1 MLKKESLMHKKIT
14 ATLAAVTL
22 AAGLSACA
30 PTTNSAAPAAGGGST
45 KSLKDCTMTMIPKNT
60 DNPFF
65 AAGAY
70 GADEAATDMGG
81 KKINYTGTAQPD
93 VPGQIQRIQSASQ
106 QGSCGIAVSGLDPD
120 ALAPALTAA
129 ASRGTKVISYDADV
143 KKDARTLWVAPAKDE
158 ALGVTQFKLL
168 AEQMG
173 NKGNYAII
181 SAQSTAAGQN
191 AWIAAAAEE
200 AKKPEYAGMKLVKT
214 VYGND
219 VPQTSYD
226 AAISLFQ
233 AYPDLDGILAPTPV
247 SLQAAVKAK
256 VDQKFNPDLVITGL
270 GWPPSD
276 GARLKSGAVKSFVLW
291 SPRDMGY
298 LSYHAMEAV
307 LSGKIT
313 GKEGDTFEVG
323 RLGTRTIGAN
333 GEVDT
338 GEPLVFTA
346 ENVDSLLDHFKTQ

>member
-1 MLKKESLMHKKIT
+1 MHKKIIGAIAV
-14 ATLAAVTL
+14 ATLAVGL
-22 AAGLSACA
+22 AGCA
-30 PTTNSAAPAAGGGST
+30 PTGTSNAGGASAGGA

-70 GADEAATDMGG
+70 GANEAAKDMGG
-81 KKINYTGTAQPD
+81 KEIKYTGTAQPD

-106 QGSCGIAVSGLDPD
+106 QGSCGIAISGLDPD
-120 ALAPALTAA
+120 ALAPALKQAA
-129 ASRGTKVISYDADV
+129 QSGTKVISYDADV
-143 KKDARTLWVAPAKDE
+143 KKDARAFWIAPATDE
-158 ALGVTQFKLL
+158 SLGVVQFKEL
-168 AEQMG
+168 AKQMG
-173 NKGNYAII
+173 NKGTYAII

-200 AKKPEYAGMKLVKT
+200 AKKPEYSGMKLVKT

-226 AAISLFQ
+226 AAVSLFQ
-233 AYPDLDGILAPTPV
+233 AYPDLNGIFAPTPV
-247 SLQAAVKAK
+247 SLEAAVKAK
-256 VDQKFNPDLVITGL
+256 GDQNFNSNLAITGL

-276 GARLKSGAVKSFVLW
+276 AALLKSGAVKSFVLW

-298 LSYHAMEAV
+298 LTYYAMEAY

-313 GKEGDTFEVG
+313 GAEGDKFDAG
-323 RLGTRTIGAN
+323 RLGSRTIGAN
-333 GEVDT
+333 GEIDT
-338 GEPLVFTA
+338 GEPIVFTS
-346 ENVDSLLDHFKTQ
+346 ENVDALLDNLKTE

>member
-1 MLKKESLMHKKIT
+1 MHKKIT
-14 ATLAAVTL
+14 AAIAMATL
-22 AAGLSACA
+22 AAGLAACA
-30 PTTNSAAPAAGGGST
+30 PTGGAPIAGASSA

-70 GADEAATDMGG
+70 GANEAATNMGG

-129 ASRGTKVISYDADV
+129 AARGTKVISYDADV
-143 KKDARTLWVAPAKDE
+143 KKDARALWVSPATD
-158 ALGVTQFKLL
+158 ASLGVAQFKLL
-168 AEQMG
+168 AQQMG

-226 AAISLFQ
+226 AAVSLFQ
-233 AYPDLDGILAPTPV
+233 AYPDLNGILAPTPV
-247 SLQAAVKAK
+247 SLEAAVKAK
-256 VDQKFNPDLVITGL
+256 GDQKFNANLVITGL

-276 GARLKSGAVKSFVLW
+276 GALLKSGAVKSFVLW

-298 LSYHAMEAV
+298 LSYYAMEAI

-313 GKEGDTFEVG
+313 GKEGDTFDAG
-323 RLGTRTIGAN
+323 RLGKRTIGAN

-338 GEPLVFTA
+338 GDPLVFTA
-346 ENVDSLLDHFKTQ
+346 DNVDSLLDHFKTE

>member
-22 AAGLSACA
+22 AAGLAACA
-30 PTTNSAAPAAGGGST
+30 PTNGAAPAAGGGNT

-143 KKDARTLWVAPAKDE
+143 KQDARAFWVAPATD
-158 ALGVTQFKLL
+158 ASLGVTQFKLL

-173 NKGNYAII
+173 KKGNYAII

-226 AAISLFQ
+226 AAVSLFQ

-256 VDQKFNPDLVITGL
+256 ADQKFNPNLVITGL

-276 GARLKSGAVKSFVLW
+276 GALLKSGAVKSFVLW

-298 LSYHAMEAV
+298 LSYYAMDAL

-313 GKEGDTFEVG
+313 GKEGDTFEAG
-323 RLGTRTIGAN
+323 RLGKRTIGAN

-346 ENVDSLLDHFKTQ
+346 ENVDSLMDHFKTK

>member
-1 MLKKESLMHKKIT
+1 MRRRII
-14 ATLAAVTL
+14 AAV
-22 AAGLSACA
+22 AATTMAAIVAGCA
-30 PTTNSAAPAAGGGST
+30 STAGAGTNGSSDAAAV

-65 AAGAY
+65 AAGAF
-70 GADEAATDMGG
+70 GANEAAKNMGG
-81 KKINYTGTAQPD
+81 KEVNYTGTAQPD

-106 QGSCGIAVSGLDPD
+106 QASCGIAVSGLDPD

-129 ASRGTKVISYDADV
+129 EAAGSKVISYDADV
-143 KKDARTLWVAPAKDE
+143 KADARTLWVAPATDE
-158 ALGVTQFKLL
+158 SLGVAQFKLL

-173 NKGNYAII
+173 NKGTYAII

-200 AKKPEYAGMKLVKT
+200 AKKPEYSGMSLVKT

-226 AAISLFQ
+226 AAVALFQ

-247 SLQAAVKAK
+247 SLEAAVKAK
-256 VDQKFNPDLVITGL
+256 DDQNFNPDLVITGL

-276 GARLKSGAVKSFVLW
+276 AELLKNGKVKSFVLW

-298 LSYHAMEAV
+298 LTYYAMEAV
-307 LSGKIT
+307 LSGKVT
-313 GKEGDTFEVG
+313 GQERDSFDAG
-323 RLGTRTIGAN
+323 RLGTRTVGAN

-346 ENVDSLLDHFKTQ
+346 DNVDSLLDHFKTQ